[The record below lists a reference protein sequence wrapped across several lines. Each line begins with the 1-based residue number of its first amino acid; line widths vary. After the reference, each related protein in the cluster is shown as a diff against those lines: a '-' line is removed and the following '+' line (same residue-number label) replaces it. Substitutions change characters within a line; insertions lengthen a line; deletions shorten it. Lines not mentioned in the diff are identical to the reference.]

1 MTCIDEKR
9 SETLEIQM
17 EEMKKERTELVSTMK
32 QQTLKATEEEQCY
45 KEIIAHAASAEKEKV
60 NAFQEDIAEYE
71 KKLVKQS
78 TNEKMLTEQGKR
90 HTSEKSVLKKEVL
103 RQRRESEIRE
113 VEVNQLK
120 SQVSQLNVK
129 VVDTEKKLMAALED
143 LNVANKERR
152 ASMHGVTHNQVM
164 LKGGGGALSH
174 EEVVRSS
181 FNDND
186 YISFLNGDRDMKN
199 ESEDACN
206 TCRMQ

>member
-1 MTCIDEKR
+1 
-9 SETLEIQM
+9 M

-152 ASMHGVTHNQVM
+152 ASMHGVTPGSGVQ
-164 LKGGGGALSH
+164 
-174 EEVVRSS
+174 SS
-181 FNDND
+181 NNDND

>member
-1 MTCIDEKR
+1 
-9 SETLEIQM
+9 
-17 EEMKKERTELVSTMK
+17 
-32 QQTLKATEEEQCY
+32 
-45 KEIIAHAASAEKEKV
+45 
-60 NAFQEDIAEYE
+60 
-71 KKLVKQS
+71 
-78 TNEKMLTEQGKR
+78 
-90 HTSEKSVLKKEVL
+90 
-103 RQRRESEIRE
+103 
-113 VEVNQLK
+113 
-120 SQVSQLNVK
+120 
-129 VVDTEKKLMAALED
+129 MAALED